1 MTEIYAI
8 AIDKGGTGK
17 TTTAVALATGLQ
29 RRGKKTLLIDLDP
42 QGDATKHLGFL
53 PRKLTRTINTALT
66 ELNVDPF
73 SLILTTDFGLS
84 VIPANKSLDATDRSM
99 KAPQIGLLEPIIA
112 RLSTAFEYIIIDT
125 RRAGSMLTIA
135 AFVVANFILIPLEAE
150 YLASDN
156 LEETFADITNVKNG
170 LNKHLQVFGILP
182 TKVRGNT
189 RAGKDVLAEVKAH
202 PIYSQYLIEDIQIK
216 DTVRHV
222 EASGAGLPIQIYAE
236 RIHETEAAAGYEL
249 LVERVMNHH
258 V

>member
-1 MTEIYAI
+1 MCIIYSI

-17 TTTAVALATGLQ
+17 TTTTVNLATGLQ
-29 RRGKKTLLIDLDP
+29 QRGKKTLIIDLDP
-42 QGDATKHLGFL
+42 QADATKHLGFN
-53 PRKLTRTINTALT
+53 PRQLTRTINTALT

-84 VIPANKSLDATDRSM
+84 LIPANKALDATDRSM
-99 KAPQIGLLEPIIA
+99 KAPQIGLLEPIISKLA
-112 RLSTAFEYIIIDT
+112 KAYDYIIIDT

-135 AFVVANFILIPLEAE
+135 AFVVSHYILIPLEAE

-156 LEETFADITNVKNG
+156 LEETFTDIRNVQNG
-170 LNKHLQVFGILP
+170 LNKGLRVFGILP

-189 RAGKDVLAEVKAH
+189 RAGKDVLSEIQGNPTYA
-202 PIYSQYLIEDIQIK
+202 PYLLDIQIK

-222 EASGAGLPIQIYAE
+222 EASGAGLPIQIYAQQIRE
-236 RIHETEAAAGYEL
+236 PEAAAGYEL
-249 LVERVMNHH
+249 LAERVLNH